1 MRWSL
6 FGKSATRRAREAE
19 LSTFRAELDA
29 AAQSNRMTGLQ
40 NGLLGHLRERADA
53 LTLSEDDGAVELEML
68 DGLQQL
74 AELVQL
80 VERGGLPL
88 VETQHRV
95 IAGETCRFSA
105 PATRCGESA
114 GADAS
119 GRVFLTDR
127 RVVFLGP
134 SVVSAAWASLATLGR
149 SGRDV
154 TFGGT
159 TSRLQFRFNTFAD
172 AMRAAWLSE
181 RIR

>member
-1 MRWSL
+1 MRWNF
-6 FGKSATRRAREAE
+6 FGKSASERAREAE
-19 LSTFRAELDA
+19 LSAFRAELDA
-29 AAQSNRMTGLQ
+29 AARSDRTTGLQ
-40 NGLLGHLRERADA
+40 NGLLGHLLERADA
-53 LTLSEDDGAVELEML
+53 LALNEDDGAVELEML

-74 AELVQL
+74 AELVQT
-80 VERGGLPL
+80 VERDGLPL

-134 SVVSAAWASLATLGR
+134 SVVSAAWPSFATLGR
-149 SGRDV
+149 SARDV
-154 TFGGT
+154 TFAGAT
-159 TSRLQFRFNTFAD
+159 RRLQFRFNTFAD